1 MTGRSIEVKRG
12 CEGGLAEFNAQSIQ
26 GPIDEIE
33 FDRAGEAAGGI
44 AGDCGKEQGAARQE
58 QGEEKNIEADFK
70 AAQNTDNP
78 MHGEIISGTMSSRL
92 KKT

>member
-1 MTGRSIEVKRG
+1 VKIVHHKLVTGRSIEVKRG

-44 AGDCGKEQGAARQE
+44 AGDCGKSKVLPAR
-58 QGEEKNIEADFK
+58 
-70 AAQNTDNP
+70 
-78 MHGEIISGTMSSRL
+78 SRA
-92 KKT
+92 KKRI